1 MLGGAIIFLTA
12 PPNHAT
18 KGYRN
23 GAPRHNWRN
32 QDEHAVFEIQRLRK
46 RNLLG

>member
-23 GAPRHNWRN
+23 GAPRHNPKD
-32 QDEHAVFEIQRLRK
+32 QPHE
-46 RNLLG
+46 NLPQIA

>member
-18 KGYRN
+18 KGYRKRRT
-23 GAPRHNWRN
+23 APQLEKPR
-32 QDEHAVFEIQRLRK
+32 
-46 RNLLG
+46 